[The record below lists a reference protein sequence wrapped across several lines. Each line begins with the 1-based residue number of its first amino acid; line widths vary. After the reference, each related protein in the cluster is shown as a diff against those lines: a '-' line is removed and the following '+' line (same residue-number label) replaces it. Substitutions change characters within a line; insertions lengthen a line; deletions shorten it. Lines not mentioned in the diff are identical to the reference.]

1 MLSLLLKWTHNQLL
15 KKKPSII
22 TVTLTFYNL
31 KLINQLFYCSVN
43 QKKNENLQLL
53 RAFKVS
59 ETCIGRIKYGLLQV
73 TKKK

>member
-1 MLSLLLKWTHNQLL
+1 M
-15 KKKPSII
+15 
-22 TVTLTFYNL
+22 VTLTFYNL
-31 KLINQLFYCSVN
+31 KLIKQIFYCSVN